1 MGTDA
6 LAWHPLGMNA
16 RPPSVSDEVR
26 GLRATGSLVAGDF
39 EEALGE
45 REQTSLAYLV
55 RFLPRLAFVAPSVA
69 ARLAWRLAR
78 RRLLEAAR

>member
-1 MGTDA
+1 MGPDA

-16 RPPSVSDEVR
+16 RPPSVS
-26 GLRATGSLVAGDF
+26 AAGSLVAGDF
-39 EEALGE
+39 EEALAE
-45 REQTSLAYLV
+45 LEQTSFSYLV